1 MNLKFLKN
9 FSFFFSI
16 LLLLVFTFLFSF
28 TLFISEKP
36 MKINI
41 LNLFDRE
48 SQILKKKNVREI
60 GNIYITFNK
69 VSKKFE
75 FLIEDILISDFFFPN
90 LMVSLDLSLSRNF
103 FNTSLKL
110 FDGELSFRE
119 KKKLD
124 LKKNSSEPLQEI
136 ENFTNNDLVNFFS
149 EIEVVNNRLIF
160 SIKTISNLNI

>member
-1 MNLKFLKN
+1 MMSLKFLKN

-75 FLIEDILISDFFFPN
+75 FLIEDILISNFFFPTV
-90 LMVSLDLSLSRNF
+90 MVSLDLSLSKDF

-110 FDGELSFRE
+110 FDGELNDINGVPPVFIKILG
-119 KKKLD
+119 KKYEID
-124 LKKNSSEPLQEI
+124 RNLQAI
-136 ENFTNNDLVNFFS
+136 LGVFVINTYAFILY
-149 EIEVVNNRLIF
+149 LI
-160 SIKTISNLNI
+160 